1 MSSARWEHFLWGIV
15 LGVVYLW
22 LKKRRGD
29 RVLLHPVALAA
40 AVPVLYLGTALP
52 DWDITVFGIGGHRNP
67 LFHSA
72 IPYFGLAWLWHKLGL
87 SEVVSTIGGPR
98 LAIALHVGLAL
109 GLASHLSLDIW
120 QYGHVRWIPG
130 GTLGRLWLSGH
141 ALLLG
146 LVAWYPPTLAH
157 SPLDNL

>member
-1 MSSARWEHFLWGIV
+1 MSSARWEHFLCGIV

-29 RVLLHPVALAA
+29 RLLLHPVTLAA
-40 AVPVLYLGTALP
+40 AVPMLYLGTALP

-109 GLASHLSLDIW
+109 GLPSRLSLVIRPYC
-120 QYGHVRWIPG
+120 QLRWISGVLPA
-130 GTLGRLWLSGH
+130 RLW
-141 ALLLG
+141 
-146 LVAWYPPTLAH
+146 
-157 SPLDNL
+157 